1 MMQQQ
6 ARLSHMIMGLR
17 HSHDQLEAVPALT
30 RVIDYTMK
38 SAEPSS
44 IDITTCGQYCLITVL
59 TSTNDFAETVRG

>member
-1 MMQQQ
+1 
-6 ARLSHMIMGLR
+6 MIN
-17 HSHDQLEAVPALT
+17 QKAVPALT
-30 RVIDYTMK
+30 RVINYTMK